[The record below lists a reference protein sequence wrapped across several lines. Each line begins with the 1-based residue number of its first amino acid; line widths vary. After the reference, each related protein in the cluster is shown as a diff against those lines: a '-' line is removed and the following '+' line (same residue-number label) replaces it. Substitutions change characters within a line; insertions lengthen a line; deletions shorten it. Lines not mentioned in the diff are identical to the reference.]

1 MSESERMEYFN
12 QDCLKLVLHDDHGVK
27 YTFAIP
33 GRVPEAK
40 IHHIAWIVD
49 ITHPQNES
57 IKVKDHD

>member
-49 ITHPQNES
+49 ITPLQNDPVGAKS
-57 IKVKDHD
+57 DD